1 MNERR
6 FAEIPEEGMT
16 PEQRR
21 VADAIVSG
29 PRGRLSGPFNA
40 LLRSPGLAEPAQ
52 RLGAYIRFGSSIPS
66 PLNELAILIVARK
79 WTAQYEW
86 YAHRELA
93 IAAGVN
99 PTIIEQIA
107 QGRRPSDLDQEEAVV
122 FDFILEL
129 LDTGAISD
137 ATFAATVRAFGEQG
151 VVDLIGVAGYYTMVA
166 FLLNVERY
174 PIPDE
179 GDLPLKTH
187 TLTWSS

>member
-1 MNERR
+1 M
-6 FAEIPEEGMT
+6 
-16 PEQRR
+16 
-21 VADAIVSG
+21 
-29 PRGRLSGPFNA
+29 
-40 LLRSPGLAEPAQ
+40 
-52 RLGAYIRFGSSIPS
+52 
-66 PLNELAILIVARK
+66 
-79 WTAQYEW
+79 
-86 YAHRELA
+86 
-93 IAAGVN
+93 
-99 PTIIEQIA
+99 
-107 QGRRPSDLDQEEAVV
+107 V